1 MKTLKNS
8 IVAGIALAAVAASA
22 SAANTVLQLSDHP
35 DGTANPPA
43 YGLRMDGLFGG
54 MAGANGGITSFSFDH
69 FGDVL
74 MTVND
79 DGSTITMNIAG
90 TVYGGEDV
98 GATYGFGEGAYEI
111 DFTYNFNVVAQGTG
125 WTVSPSNSGNHGTI
139 TSLGNGDVP
148 MGTEFNFYDFSGN
161 SFLFLQ
167 DDHRLAGRSQA
178 GQGFWVGRG
187 WNTMAAD
194 GRETPGTQDWLFL
207 GQMIPTPTAVAFGAF
222 GLAGVAGT
230 SRRRRL

>member
-1 MKTLKNS
+1 MKNLKNS
-8 IVAGIALAAVAASA
+8 IVAGLTLGAVAASA
-22 SAANTVLQLSDHP
+22 SAGTTVFQLFDHP
-35 DGTANPPA
+35 DGTDNPPP
-43 YGLRMDGLFGG
+43 YGLRMDGLFDGMSGATGG
-54 MAGANGGITSFSFDH
+54 VTSFSFDH

-79 DGSTITMNIAG
+79 NGSTITINIAG

-111 DFTYNFNVVAQGTG
+111 DFTYNFNVQAQGTG
-125 WTVSPSNSGNHGTI
+125 YVVQPSNSGNVGSI
-139 TSLGNGDVP
+139 TSLGNIDVP
-148 MGTEFNFYDFSGN
+148 MGTSRNFYDFSGN

-167 DDHRLAGRSQA
+167 DEHRLAGHSQA

-187 WNTMAAD
+187 WHTMFAD
-194 GRETPGTQDWLFL
+194 GRDTAGTQDWLFL
-207 GQMIPTPTAVAFGAF
+207 GQMIPTPSAVAFGAF

-230 SRRRRL
+230 SRRRRV